1 MSGWS
6 SLDGRSSTGSAAEVD
21 LEEFSDEPFERA
33 LEDLYEKRSVVLGW
47 MARLKEE
54 GNTSLERV
62 FFECGSDCG
71 VVCLNKLDSRQHP
84 GS

>member
-21 LEEFSDEPFERA
+21 LEEFSDEPFEQA

-47 MARLKEE
+47 TAGPKGE
-54 GNTSLERV
+54 GGTCLERV
-62 FFECGSDCG
+62 AFE
-71 VVCLNKLDSRQHP
+71 
-84 GS
+84 